1 MPYLLAFV
9 GLIIGAAAYW
19 LLVRRRVFG
28 RISGVELARALTA
41 SNQVALDRIR
51 NAPRRRADTVAAI
64 DDRPGA
70 ELIGDRRSG
79 TDRRG
84 PREIWRGRGRRTGG
98 DRRQGERSRDG

>member
-28 RISGVELARALTA
+28 RITRVELARALSA
-41 SNQVALDRIR
+41 SNQVALARIR
-51 NAPRRRADTVAAI
+51 DAPRRLADAVAAI
-64 DDRPGA
+64 DDRPGS
-70 ELIGDRRSG
+70 EVVPERRSG

-98 DRRQGERSRDG
+98 DRRQR